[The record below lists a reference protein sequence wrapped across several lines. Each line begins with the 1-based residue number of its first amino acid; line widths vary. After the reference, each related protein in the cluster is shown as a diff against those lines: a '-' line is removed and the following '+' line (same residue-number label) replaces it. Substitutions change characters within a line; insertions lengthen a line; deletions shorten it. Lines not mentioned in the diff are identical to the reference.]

1 MATQHDPAQDA
12 AIKIQARYRSFRKKR
27 QLAGLALS
35 KTDWSTLLNQVNIVL
50 RTSQFEDAHPKQL
63 SVRGKW
69 VRGLGSAGAI
79 GRVWR
84 CYHCM
89 PHPSPLSCTTQKGVR
104 LQGSADGDGGLLL
117 RKEHW

>member
-35 KTDWSTLLNQVNIVL
+35 KTDWSTLLNKVDILL

-79 GRVWR
+79 GRVR
-84 CYHCM
+84 LCFQPATLPTSSLSSTTHRKR
-89 PHPSPLSCTTQKGVR
+89 SPAGKR
-104 LQGSADGDGGLLL
+104 
-117 RKEHW
+117 